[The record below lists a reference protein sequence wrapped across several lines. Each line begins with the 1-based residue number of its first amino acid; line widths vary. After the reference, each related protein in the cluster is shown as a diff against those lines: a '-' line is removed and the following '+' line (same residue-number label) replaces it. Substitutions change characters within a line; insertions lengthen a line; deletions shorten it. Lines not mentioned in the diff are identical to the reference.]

1 MKKEVHM
8 LKKILFILTVALL
21 AGGAYAR
28 DYVTPEGD
36 KVDWE
41 YDGKNSERKGESY
54 SWPAEYKYVDIC
66 IIPIKM
72 DVGFWVKVENC
83 KDLVIKLKQDHIT
96 EYSGCKKVKV
106 FSNVSVE
113 FTYSIKKLGAEG
125 IDALVPGNYS
135 ATITPS
141 ILEDPAPGGKEIEIC
156 VKLKDANLT
165 KVLGGQNNLKV
176 AELTLKV
183 RPNVVPALAS

>member
-1 MKKEVHM
+1 M
-8 LKKILFILTVALL
+8 LKKTLFILTVALL

-36 KVDWE
+36 PVDWE
-41 YDGKNSERKGESY
+41 YDGKHSERKAEAY
-54 SWPAEYKYVDIC
+54 MWPAEYKYADIC

-72 DVGFWVKVENC
+72 DVGFWVKIENC
-83 KDLVIKLKQDHIT
+83 KDLVIKLKQDHIQD
-96 EYSGCKKVKV
+96 YSGCKKVKV
-106 FSNVSVE
+106 FTNVSVQ
-113 FTYSIKKLGAEG
+113 FDYSIRKIIPEG
-125 IDALVPGNYS
+125 SSDALVPGKYS

-156 VKLKDANLT
+156 VKLVEANLT

-183 RPNVVPALAS
+183 RPNVVPALDS